1 MLRIPTSI
9 LDDMVAHAR
18 EVAPFECC
26 GLLAGLGSEV
36 VQQYRITNAV
46 ARDQQAVRLF
56 EEMKTKPLEP
66 LSAREREEVAYFMD
80 VKEQA
85 RAQKDWQSK
94 GLDLLVVYHSHP
106 ASPAYPSSTD
116 ISLAQAPLTFYPH
129 LAFAI
134 ISLLTDPPDI
144 QAFQITDS
152 QVRQIPWTRLS

>member
-1 MLRIPTSI
+1 MLRIPTPI

-56 EEMKTKPLEP
+56 QEMKTKSLEP
-66 LSAREREEVAYFMD
+66 LSARQREEVAYFMD

-85 RAQKDWQSK
+85 RAQKDWQNR

-106 ASPAYPSSTD
+106 ASPAYPSGTD
-116 ISLAQAPLTFYPH
+116 ISLAQAPLTFYPQ
-129 LAFAI
+129 LVFAI

-144 QAFQITDS
+144 RTYRISDS
-152 QVRQIPWTRLS
+152 QVHPIPLTRL